1 MFYVNEK
8 PEGKFLNTETIKL
21 YVLYLSSV
29 RDGRV
34 SALKKA
40 HNYAL
45 TCLDKFAVLVYDI
58 HPLRK
63 RKGTKKR
70 GIECAV
76 LVVFVSPGK

>member
-1 MFYVNEK
+1 MIYLNDE
-8 PEGKFLNTETIKL
+8 PDGKFLYTETIKL

-45 TCLDKFAVLVYDI
+45 TCLDKLPVSVYDI

-63 RKGTKKR
+63 RMGTKKR

-76 LVVFVSPGK
+76 LVVCVTPGK

>member
-1 MFYVNEK
+1 MIYLNDE
-8 PEGKFLNTETIKL
+8 PDGKFLYTETIKL

-45 TCLDKFAVLVYDI
+45 TCLDKLPVSVYDI
-58 HPLRK
+58 HPP
-63 RKGTKKR
+63 
-70 GIECAV
+70 ENVAWSV
-76 LVVFVSPGK
+76 LHNRLFL